1 MLDKVKGR
9 LIVSCQA
16 LENEPLHSPFIMG
29 RMAKA
34 AMEGGAVG
42 IRAQGVE
49 DIIEIK
55 KVTGLPV
62 IGIIKRNYEDSDI
75 YITPTKKE
83 VDELLT
89 TGCEMIALDA
99 TNRVR
104 PNNED
109 LKELIKYIKE
119 NGVLVMADISNYDE
133 AIKAQEYGVDCISTT
148 LSGYTPYTKTLE
160 GPDFVLMERLVKD
173 LEIPVIAEGKVNT
186 PQDLKRV
193 FELGVYS
200 SVVGSA
206 ITRPQLITEKF
217 VKAIEI
223 N

>member
-16 LENEPLHSPFIMG
+16 LENEPLHSSFIMG
-29 RMAKA
+29 RMARA
-34 AMEGGAVG
+34 AQEGGAVG
-42 IRAQGVE
+42 IRAQGVD

-109 LKELIKYIKE
+109 LKEIINYIKE
-119 NGVLVMADISNYDE
+119 NNVLVMADISNYDE
-133 AIKAQEYGVDCISTT
+133 AVKAQEYGVDCVSTT
-148 LSGYTPYTKTLE
+148 LSGYTPYTETLD

-173 LEIPVIAEGKVNT
+173 LKIPVIAEGKVNT
-186 PQDLKRV
+186 PQDLKKV
-193 FELGVYS
+193 FELGVHS

>member
-42 IRAQGVE
+42 IRAQGVD

-99 TNRVR
+99 TNRIR

-109 LKELIKYIKE
+109 LKEIIKYIKE

-133 AIKAQEYGVDCISTT
+133 AVKAQKYGVDCVSTT
-148 LSGYTPYTKTLE
+148 LSGYTPYTKVLE
-160 GPDFVLMERLVKD
+160 GPDFALMERLVKD

-186 PQDLKRV
+186 PQDLKKV
-193 FELGVYS
+193 FELGVHS

>member
-133 AIKAQEYGVDCISTT
+133 AIKAQEYGVDCVSTT

-217 VKAIEI
+217 VKAIQI

>member
-1 MLDKVKGR
+1 MLEKIKGR

-16 LENEPLHSPFIMG
+16 LENEPLHGPFIMG

-83 VDELLT
+83 IDELLT

-99 TNRVR
+99 TDRVR

-133 AIKAQEYGVDCISTT
+133 AIKAQEYGVDCVSTT
-148 LSGYTPYTKTLE
+148 LSGYTPYTKTLD
-160 GPDFVLMERLVKD
+160 GPDFILMERLVKD
-173 LEIPVIAEGKVNT
+173 LGIPVIAEGKVNT

-193 FELGVYS
+193 FELGVHS

-217 VKAIEI
+217 VKAIES

>member
-119 NGVLVMADISNYDE
+119 NGVLVMADISNYDK
-133 AIKAQEYGVDCISTT
+133 AIKAQEYGVDCVSTT

-160 GPDFVLMERLVKD
+160 GPDFVLMKRLVKD

-186 PQDLKRV
+186 PQDLKKV
-193 FELGVYS
+193 FELGVHS

>member
-1 MLDKVKGR
+1 KVKGR

>member
-9 LIVSCQA
+9 SIVSCQA
-16 LENEPLHSPFIMG
+16 LEDEPLHSPFIMG

-133 AIKAQEYGVDCISTT
+133 AIKAQEYGVDCVSTT

-186 PQDLKRV
+186 PQDLKKV
-193 FELGVYS
+193 FELGVHS

>member
-9 LIVSCQA
+9 LIVSCQV

-133 AIKAQEYGVDCISTT
+133 AIKAQEYGVDCVSTT